1 MTHSTSIIIAIF
13 IAPPLLFRCSPRI
26 APLTASKI
34 IVHQTS
40 TPQQKVPN
48 PSTTTQTMAPK
59 DFDLALSTLWF
70 TTDPPLFP
78 IPSIRAAGPTTHTY
92 AWEHE
97 QSYLGIL
104 KTLILAVRFTN
115 TMSTTKI
122 RLTWQHS
129 SPLTTVTASQKHI
142 PPPPSPS
149 AADLLHASKTYGE
162 PLAMWAEA
170 SLHTRI
176 GDGECWTFTHAALR
190 DIAHTFRAVGQPPP
204 LLSQGRTHGVCI
216 LALTAPGDNAGL
228 LQLADVRRGDIVE
241 LVGAHFCIREAV
253 GEKVKPVF
261 RKGEMVSEVMRG
273 GGERNVRMGK
283 HTAVVVGVE
292 GEGVSVVEQNGR
304 VQGGVGR
311 ERYGL
316 ETMVEGKMSF
326 WRVMGE
332 GWMKPLEAVW
342 ED

>member
-1 MTHSTSIIIAIF
+1 M
-13 IAPPLLFRCSPRI
+13 
-26 APLTASKI
+26 
-34 IVHQTS
+34 
-40 TPQQKVPN
+40 
-48 PSTTTQTMAPK
+48 
-59 DFDLALSTLWF
+59 
-70 TTDPPLFP
+70 
-78 IPSIRAAGPTTHTY
+78 
-92 AWEHE
+92 
-97 QSYLGIL
+97 
-104 KTLILAVRFTN
+104 
-115 TMSTTKI
+115 
-122 RLTWQHS
+122 
-129 SPLTTVTASQKHI
+129 
-142 PPPPSPS
+142 
-149 AADLLHASKTYGE
+149 
-162 PLAMWAEA
+162 
-170 SLHTRI
+170 
-176 GDGECWTFTHAALR
+176 
-190 DIAHTFRAVGQPPP
+190 
-204 LLSQGRTHGVCI
+204 CI

-316 ETMVEGKMSF
+316 ETMVAGKMSF
-326 WRVMGE
+326 RRVMGE